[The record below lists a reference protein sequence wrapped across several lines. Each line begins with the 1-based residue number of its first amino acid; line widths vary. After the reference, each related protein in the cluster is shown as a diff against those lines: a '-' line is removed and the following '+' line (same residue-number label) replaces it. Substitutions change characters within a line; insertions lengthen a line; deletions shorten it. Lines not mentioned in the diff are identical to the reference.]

1 MDIAV
6 SLDRTATARR
16 DLTMFAGDLENIALT
31 VYRVDG
37 DDTPLT
43 TEVTNA
49 SIELYPDV
57 DMAFPVGSEFTVS
70 DKYDRVGY
78 RLKADIDGDR
88 RTLCAGMI
96 WIRGGQYYPTGGT
109 DYGGAWA

>member
-6 SLDRTATARR
+6 ALNRAAYARR
-16 DLTMFAGDLENIALT
+16 DLVFFAGDAQNIALT

-49 SIELYPDV
+49 SIELYPEV
-57 DMAFPVGSEFTVS
+57 DMSFPVGSDFTVS
-70 DKYDRVGY
+70 DKYGRVGY
-78 RLKADIDGDR
+78 RLKADIDGDS
-88 RTLCAGMI
+88 RTLCAGTI
-96 WIRGGQYYPTGGT
+96 WIRGAQCWPTSGN
-109 DYGGAWA
+109 DYGGPA